1 LLAWPLLLSDG
12 GETKNMK
19 KIRENKNHSSGKP
32 AANCAA
38 ILAILAE
45 MARQVNLN
53 IAKIDLSP
61 IGGGLL
67 AGDEDAQD

>member
-1 LLAWPLLLSDG
+1 
-12 GETKNMK
+12 MK
-19 KIRENKNHSSGKP
+19 KIHENKNHASGNP

-53 IAKIDLSP
+53 ISKIDLSP

-67 AGDEDAQD
+67 AREEDMQD

>member
-1 LLAWPLLLSDG
+1 M
-12 GETKNMK
+12 KMK
-19 KIRENKNHSSGKP
+19 KMSKNKNHPGAKP

-53 IAKIDLSP
+53 ISKVDLAP
-61 IGGGLL
+61 IRGGLL
-67 AGDEDAQD
+67 AGDEDVQH

>member
-1 LLAWPLLLSDG
+1 
-12 GETKNMK
+12 MK
-19 KIRENKNHSSGKP
+19 KIQGNQNYSHGKP

-53 IAKIDLSP
+53 ISKIELAP
-61 IGGGLL
+61 IAGGLL
-67 AGDEDAQD
+67 ARDEEARD

>member
-1 LLAWPLLLSDG
+1 M
-12 GETKNMK
+12 KNM
-19 KIRENKNHSSGKP
+19 RENKNHTNGKP

-53 IAKIDLSP
+53 ISKIDLAP
-61 IGGGLL
+61 IRGGLL
-67 AGDEDAQD
+67 TGDEDVQN

>member
-1 LLAWPLLLSDG
+1 
-12 GETKNMK
+12 MK
-19 KIRENKNHSSGKP
+19 KNRGNQNHAHGKS

-53 IAKIDLSP
+53 ISKINLSP
-61 IGGGLL
+61 IAGGLL
-67 AGDEDAQD
+67 ARDEDVQD